1 MKRLYTTIVLSALV
15 SLPAIAVQRDTM
27 AIESG
32 LDRISLGYGMT
43 VESGSSAYV
52 HRGTGRSTF
61 DRSPNIDAGKALYG
75 QIAGLNVYQGT
86 GTTYDN
92 IVSLSV
98 HGKNPLV
105 LVDGFP
111 RNLRDLTTTEIESVT
126 VLKDA
131 ASAALYGVRG
141 ANGVVLVTTRRG
153 TAGKLKVSAD
163 FQYGINSRFRSPE
176 FADAYTYA
184 NTLNTA
190 LALDGLAPRYDSREL
205 DAFRTGAYPSQYPDV
220 DWWNEVYKEHTS
232 NYRLGLTF
240 EGGSEKFRYYSV
252 IDYMYDIGLFRNLK
266 TDSRYSTVPSDVRLN
281 VRANFDVAV
290 TKTTQLKLNIMGKIG
305 EINRANYGS
314 IYDVLYT
321 TPSAAFPIRTENG
334 IYGGTDVYGANNPVA
349 LLSDTG
355 NYRQTAGLLM
365 ADMSLRQNLDVLTEG
380 LGAEIRISFD
390 NLGRMYDQTSKEYR
404 YEDVRPSIAEDG
416 TLVTSPVIYGL
427 DSRVLGHGNGFYS
440 LEMTADFQGKIDWT
454 RTFGKHYVSAAAI
467 YDQQSYIG
475 NRQNISS
482 KRQSAIVTAS
492 YTYGGRYAASLVA
505 NWSGTAYLPK
515 GDTFRFYPAAN
526 AAWIISGEEFMAD
539 ARWIDLFK
547 IFASCGISGWDGN
560 LSHDLYR
567 QSYVSGNSYYF
578 TDNTSY
584 FYGIA
589 EGTLPVENLQPEKSR
604 KVTFGTEFKAFG
616 NRLDI
621 YAEGFMEERSN
632 ILVSSSTVSGII
644 GIGVGQQCAG
654 IQKYRG
660 VDASVSWNDKVGDF
674 SYGLYAN
681 GSFLASEVVN
691 ENQEFQ
697 AYDYLYHKGNP
708 VGQCYG
714 LEVIGI
720 FRNQMEINNSPVQ
733 SFSTVRPGD
742 LKYKDQ
748 NGDNIIDSQDVVRMY
763 TSTVPE
769 FYFGFG
775 LDFGY
780 RGFEVSADFQG
791 MTGVT
796 VNLLNSP
803 LYTPLIDNGTVSQTL
818 LDHETPWTP
827 ETAGSATMPRLTT
840 LSNENNYRNNSFWYR
855 DGSFL
860 KLRNLTLS
868 YTFPKRLLKFADMK
882 VYVTG
887 TNLFCI
893 DGLKIMDPEQL
904 GATYP
909 ALRSYWVGL
918 KFNF

>member
-1 MKRLYTTIVLSALV
+1 MVLSALV
-15 SLPAIAVQRDTM
+15 SLPAIAVQRDTTVSD
-27 AIESG
+27 SG
-32 LDRISLGYGMT
+32 LDEISLGYGMT
-43 VESGSSAYV
+43 ADSRSSAYI
-52 HRGTGRSTF
+52 RIGTGRSTF
-61 DRSPNIDAGKALYG
+61 EKAPDIDAGKALYG
-75 QIAGLNVYQGT
+75 KIAGLNVYQGAGST
-86 GTTYDN
+86 FDN
-92 IVSLSV
+92 MVSLSV
-98 HGKNPLV
+98 HGKSPLV

-111 RNLRDLTTTEIESVT
+111 RNFRDLTTTEIESVT

-131 ASAALYGVRG
+131 ASAALYGIRG
-141 ANGVVLVTTRRG
+141 ANGVVLVTTKRG
-153 TAGKLKVSAD
+153 APGKLRVNAD
-163 FQYGINSRFRSPE
+163 FRYGINSQFRSPE
-176 FADAYTYA
+176 FADSYTYA

-190 LALDGLAPRYDSREL
+190 LELDGLSPRYSASEL
-205 DAFRTGAYPSQYPDV
+205 EAFRTGMYPSQYPDV
-220 DWWNEVYKEHTS
+220 DWWDEVYKPRTS

-252 IDYMYDIGLFRNLK
+252 IDYMYDIGMFRNLN

-281 VRANFDVAV
+281 VRANFDVTV
-290 TKTTQLKLNIMGKIG
+290 TRTTKLKLGIMGRIW
-305 EINRANYGS
+305 EMNRANYGN
-314 IYDVLYT
+314 IYNVLYG
-321 TPSAAFPIRTENG
+321 TPSAAFPVKTEDG
-334 IYGGTDVYGANNPVA
+334 IYGGSDVYGADNPVA
-349 LLSDTG
+349 LLADTG

-365 ADMSLRQNLDVLTEG
+365 ADMSIRQDLKAVTEG

-404 YEDVRPSIAEDG
+404 YEDTRPTIADDG
-416 TLVTSPVIYGL
+416 TLITSPVIYGI
-427 DSRVLGHGNGFYS
+427 DSRVLGHSNAFYS

-475 NRQNISS
+475 NRQNISN

-492 YTYGGRYAASLVA
+492 YSYGGRYAAGIVA
-505 NWSGTAYLPK
+505 NWSGTAYLPS
-515 GDTFRFYPAAN
+515 GNAFRFYPAAN
-526 AAWIISGEEFMAD
+526 AAWIISGEDFMRNAE
-539 ARWIDLFK
+539 WIDMFK

-567 QSYVSGNSYYF
+567 QSYVGGNSYYF
-578 TDNTSY
+578 TDNTSH
-584 FYGIA
+584 FYGLA

-604 KVTFGTEFKAFG
+604 KVTFGTEFRAFG

-621 YAEGFMEERSN
+621 YAEGFFEERSN
-632 ILVSSSTVSGII
+632 ILVASSSVSGII
-644 GIGVGQQCAG
+644 GIGVGRQSAG
-654 IQKYRG
+654 IQKYGG
-660 VDASVSWNDKVGDF
+660 VDASISWKDRTGDF

-691 ENQEFQ
+691 DNQEFQ

-714 LEVIGI
+714 LEVTGI

-733 SFSTVRPGD
+733 TFSTVRPGD

-763 TSTVPE
+763 GSTVPE

-775 LDFGY
+775 LEFGY
-780 RGFEVSADFQG
+780 RGLGISADFQG

-803 LYTPLIDNGTVSQTL
+803 LYMPLVNNGTVSQTL
-818 LDHETPWTP
+818 LDHEIPWTP
-827 ETAGSATMPRLTT
+827 ETAGKATMPRLTT
-840 LSNENNYRNNSFWYR
+840 LANENNYRNNSLWYR

-868 YTFPKRLLKFADMK
+868 YTFPESLLKFADMK
-882 VYVTG
+882 IYVTG

-893 DGLKIMDPEQL
+893 DGLKIIDPEQL

>member
-1 MKRLYTTIVLSALV
+1 M
-15 SLPAIAVQRDTM
+15 
-27 AIESG
+27 
-32 LDRISLGYGMT
+32 
-43 VESGSSAYV
+43 
-52 HRGTGRSTF
+52 
-61 DRSPNIDAGKALYG
+61 
-75 QIAGLNVYQGT
+75 
-86 GTTYDN
+86 
-92 IVSLSV
+92 
-98 HGKNPLV
+98 
-105 LVDGFP
+105 
-111 RNLRDLTTTEIESVT
+111 
-126 VLKDA
+126 
-131 ASAALYGVRG
+131 
-141 ANGVVLVTTRRG
+141 
-153 TAGKLKVSAD
+153 
-163 FQYGINSRFRSPE
+163 
-176 FADAYTYA
+176 
-184 NTLNTA
+184 
-190 LALDGLAPRYDSREL
+190 
-205 DAFRTGAYPSQYPDV
+205 
-220 DWWNEVYKEHTS
+220 
-232 NYRLGLTF
+232 
-240 EGGSEKFRYYSV
+240 
-252 IDYMYDIGLFRNLK
+252 
-266 TDSRYSTVPSDVRLN
+266 
-281 VRANFDVAV
+281 
-290 TKTTQLKLNIMGKIG
+290 
-305 EINRANYGS
+305 
-314 IYDVLYT
+314 
-321 TPSAAFPIRTENG
+321 
-334 IYGGTDVYGANNPVA
+334 
-349 LLSDTG
+349 
-355 NYRQTAGLLM
+355 
-365 ADMSLRQNLDVLTEG
+365 
-380 LGAEIRISFD
+380 
-390 NLGRMYDQTSKEYR
+390 
-404 YEDVRPSIAEDG
+404 
-416 TLVTSPVIYGL
+416 
-427 DSRVLGHGNGFYS
+427 
-440 LEMTADFQGKIDWT
+440 
-454 RTFGKHYVSAAAI
+454 
-467 YDQQSYIG
+467 
-475 NRQNISS
+475 
-482 KRQSAIVTAS
+482 
-492 YTYGGRYAASLVA
+492 
-505 NWSGTAYLPK
+505 
-515 GDTFRFYPAAN
+515 
-526 AAWIISGEEFMAD
+526 
-539 ARWIDLFK
+539 
-547 IFASCGISGWDGN
+547 
-560 LSHDLYR
+560 
-567 QSYVSGNSYYF
+567 
-578 TDNTSY
+578 
-584 FYGIA
+584 
-589 EGTLPVENLQPEKSR
+589 
-604 KVTFGTEFKAFG
+604 
-616 NRLDI
+616 
-621 YAEGFMEERSN
+621 
-632 ILVSSSTVSGII
+632 
-644 GIGVGQQCAG
+644 
-654 IQKYRG
+654 
-660 VDASVSWNDKVGDF
+660 SWNDKVGDF

-827 ETAGSATMPRLTT
+827 ETAGRATMPRLTT